1 MDANKIKFVDDDGS
15 VEVLEPPMTA
25 RVHVETPTEEHSIPE
40 TIEEE
45 PSSSSESV
53 IIVSSA
59 SVDSS
64 VEDLKSS
71 VEDLKSSV
79 EDLSGE
85 ILNLE
90 KGDEEV
96 KEPLNEEVVLV
107 SRTEQKAVI
116 EKVVE
121 QHIKDLEKMESV
133 ILCLGSG
140 ISSSKEPLIGE
151 PDVIK
156 SVEVKVPDCK
166 GGDEDKN
173 IKAEGEPKSGALGPE
188 EELDKE
194 SLSLVVNAVNDVRA
208 KESAPITPKG
218 CCILQ

>member
-15 VEVLEPPMTA
+15 VEVVEPPMTS
-25 RVHVETPTEEHSIPE
+25 RTHTDSPTKEHSIPE

-53 IIVSSA
+53 IIVSS

-71 VEDLKSSV
+71 LE
-79 EDLSGE
+79 LSGE

-90 KGDEEV
+90 AEKGVEEV

-107 SRTEQKAVI
+107 SRTEPKAVI

-121 QHIKDLEKMESV
+121 QHIKELEKMESV
-133 ILCLGSG
+133 ILGSG

-156 SVEVKVPDCK
+156 SVEVKVSDCK
-166 GGDEDKN
+166 GGYEEQN
-173 IKAEGEPKSGALGPE
+173 IKAEE
-188 EELDKE
+188 EVDKE

-208 KESAPITPKG
+208 KESAPIITPKG

>member
-15 VEVLEPPMTA
+15 VEVVEPPMTA
-25 RVHVETPTEEHSIPE
+25 RVHNETPTEEKVIPE

-45 PSSSSESV
+45 SSIEESTEEESV

-59 SVDSS
+59 SGPEAPVSVDSS

-71 VEDLKSSV
+71 LE
-79 EDLSGE
+79 LSGD

-90 KGDEEV
+90 VVKGVEAV
-96 KEPLNEEVVLV
+96 KEPLNEEVVLET
-107 SRTEQKAVI
+107 RTEPKAVI

-121 QHIKDLEKMESV
+121 QHIKELEKMESV
-133 ILCLGSG
+133 ILGSG
-140 ISSSKEPLIGE
+140 ITSSKEPLIGE

-156 SVEVKVPDCK
+156 SEEVKVPDCN
-166 GGDEDKN
+166 GGDEDQN
-173 IKAEGEPKSGALGPE
+173 IKSEGEV
-188 EELDKE
+188 DKE

-208 KESAPITPKG
+208 EKHAPLITPKG

>member
-15 VEVLEPPMTA
+15 IEVLEPPMTA
-25 RVHVETPTEEHSIPE
+25 RVHIETPTSPRGWNTEEKVIPE

-53 IIVSSA
+53 IIVSY
-59 SVDSS
+59 SVD
-64 VEDLKSS
+64 SS

-85 ILNLE
+85 ILNSE
-90 KGDEEV
+90 AGEAVKGAETGEAV
-96 KEPLNEEVVLV
+96 KGAETGEAVKDPLNEEVVLET
-107 SRTEQKAVI
+107 RTEPKAVI

-121 QHIKDLEKMESV
+121 QHIKELEKMESV
-133 ILCLGSG
+133 ILGSG
-140 ISSSKEPLIGE
+140 IASSMEPSIGE
-151 PDVIK
+151 SDIIK
-156 SVEVKVPDCK
+156 SEEVKVP
-166 GGDEDKN
+166 EDQDMKREQEV
-173 IKAEGEPKSGALGPE
+173 I
-188 EELDKE
+188 DKE
-194 SLSLVVNAVNDVRA
+194 ALSLVANAVNDVRA

>member
-25 RVHVETPTEEHSIPE
+25 RVHNETPTEEEVIPE

-45 PSSSSESV
+45 PSSTSESV
-53 IIVSSA
+53 IIISS

-71 VEDLKSSV
+71 VEGGD
-79 EDLSGE
+79 

-90 KGDEEV
+90 EGEAVKGAEGVKGVETGEAV
-96 KEPLNEEVVLV
+96 KEPLNEE
-107 SRTEQKAVI
+107 VI

-121 QHIKDLEKMESV
+121 QHIKELEKMESV

-140 ISSSKEPLIGE
+140 VASSMEPSIGE
-151 PDVIK
+151 SDIIK
-156 SVEVKVPDCK
+156 SEEVKVP
-166 GGDEDKN
+166 EDQDMKREQEV
-173 IKAEGEPKSGALGPE
+173 I
-188 EELDKE
+188 DKE
-194 SLSLVVNAVNDVRA
+194 ALSLVANAVNDVRA
-208 KESAPITPKG
+208 NERVPITPKG

>member
-15 VEVLEPPMTA
+15 VEVVEPPMTA
-25 RVHVETPTEEHSIPE
+25 RVHNETPTEEHSIPE

-53 IIVSSA
+53 IIVSS

-71 VEDLKSSV
+71 LE
-79 EDLSGE
+79 LSGE

-90 KGDEEV
+90 KGVEEV

-107 SRTEQKAVI
+107 SRTEPKAVI

-121 QHIKDLEKMESV
+121 QHIKELEKMESV
-133 ILCLGSG
+133 ILGSG

-166 GGDEDKN
+166 GGDEEQN
-173 IKAEGEPKSGALGPE
+173 IKAEE
-188 EELDKE
+188 EVDKE

-208 KESAPITPKG
+208 KESVPIITPKG
-218 CCILQ
+218 WCILQ